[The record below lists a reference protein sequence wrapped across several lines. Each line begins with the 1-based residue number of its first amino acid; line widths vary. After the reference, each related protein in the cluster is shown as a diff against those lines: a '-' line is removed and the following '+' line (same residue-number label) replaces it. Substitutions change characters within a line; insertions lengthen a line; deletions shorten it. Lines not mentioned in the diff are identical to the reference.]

1 MVTIWKFALFR
12 QSSSFRYILHVYIY
26 VSKVGQ
32 KDAIN
37 NITLK
42 IQVKTKHLPGSDDL
56 SWIQEVKGISTKTDL
71 VWLGK
76 C

>member
-1 MVTIWKFALFR
+1 M
-12 QSSSFRYILHVYIY
+12 YIY
-26 VSKVGQ
+26 VTKVGQ

-37 NITLK
+37 NIMLN

-56 SWIQEVKGISTKTDL
+56 SSIQEVKGISTKTDL

-76 C
+76 Y

>member
-1 MVTIWKFALFR
+1 M
-12 QSSSFRYILHVYIY
+12 YIY
-26 VSKVGQ
+26 VSRVAQ

-37 NITLK
+37 NIMLN

-56 SWIQEVKGISTKTDL
+56 SSIQEVKGISTKTDL